1 MSETE
6 TILAKAPAAPAASPK
21 SGIALMMSAVTHP
34 AQTDAAKY
42 FQIAANTARTLS
54 PIGFPAYEKP
64 GNISRKYEA
73 VQAKAIPDGPH
84 RRVSKNR
91 VAVHAN
97 SIKPQRN
104 HLSGR
109 PIER

>member
-1 MSETE
+1 MRELE
-6 TILAKAPAAPAASPK
+6 TILAKAPTAPAASPK
-21 SGIALMMSAVTHP
+21 GGAAIMISAVTHP

-42 FQIAANTARTLS
+42 FQIAANTVRIPS

-64 GNISRKYEA
+64 GSISRKYEA

-91 VAVHAN
+91 VTVHAN

-109 PIER
+109 PMER